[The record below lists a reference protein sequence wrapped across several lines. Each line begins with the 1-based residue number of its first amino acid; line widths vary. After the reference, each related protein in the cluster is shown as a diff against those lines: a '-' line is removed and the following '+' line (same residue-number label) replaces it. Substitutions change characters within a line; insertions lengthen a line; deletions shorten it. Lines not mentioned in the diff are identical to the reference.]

1 LRADTA
7 GMQQALTST
16 LVPAP
21 GSAGDA
27 LSIRPVTPSDAAR
40 MHAFLLELSLRSLQQ
55 RFWSGGPNLLRLTRE
70 LTGDDPQRCGV
81 VACDRAGAIV
91 AHAEYVLT
99 EPGAAEVAVVVA
111 DQHQGRRLGT
121 RLVEHLT
128 IAAAASG
135 VARFVASVHPDNGA
149 MLHLFTRRFGASV
162 RQFGDEASVAFALAP
177 YALRDA
183 A

>member
-1 LRADTA
+1 
-7 GMQQALTST
+7 MQQALTST
-16 LVPAP
+16 DVPAP
-21 GSAGDA
+21 ARGEEP
-27 LSIRPVTPSDAAR
+27 LFLRPVGPSDGAR
-40 MHAFLLELSLRSLQQ
+40 MHAFLLELSLRSVQQ

-70 LTGDDPQRCGV
+70 LTGGDPQRRGV

-111 DQHQGRRLGT
+111 DRHQGRGLGT

-128 IAAAASG
+128 IVAVGSG
-135 VARFVASVHPDNGA
+135 VTRFIASVHPDNGA
-149 MLHLFTRRFGASV
+149 MLHLFTRRFGASI
-162 RQFGDEASVAFALAP
+162 RQFGDEASVAFDLAP
-177 YALRDA
+177 HGLSDA

>member
-1 LRADTA
+1 
-7 GMQQALTST
+7 MQQALTST
-16 LVPAP
+16 HGTAP

-27 LSIRPVTPSDAAR
+27 VFLRPVGPSDAAR
-40 MHAFLLELSLRSLQQ
+40 IHAFLLDLSLRSLQQ

-70 LTGDDPQRCGV
+70 LTGDDPQRRGV

-111 DQHQGRRLGT
+111 DQHQGRGLGT

-128 IAAAASG
+128 IVAAASG
-135 VARFVASVHPDNGA
+135 VTRFVASVHPDNGA
-149 MLHLFTRRFGASV
+149 MLHLFARRFGASV
-162 RQFGDEASVAFALAP
+162 RQLGDEANVAFDLP
-177 YALRDA
+177 HALRDA